1 MTMTHLFTGTTG
13 PSEVSTLTTTTAQ
26 KKTMLDVKEFL
37 CYYVYQDMESGED
50 IENVD
55 MKALIKLLQH
65 VCDQLAIT
73 AEAVS

>member
-1 MTMTHLFTGTTG
+1 MTYTQVSNTTMAR
-13 PSEVSTLTTTTAQ
+13 E
-26 KKTMLDVKEFL
+26 KTVLDVKEFL

-65 VCDQLAIT
+65 VCNQLAIT
-73 AEAVS
+73 EEVN